1 MALNLK
7 KYNPGFLSDD
17 ELLESFCVRTN
28 EFTSIVET
36 LQENTGNS
44 NQHLLVIGPRGSGKT
59 TLLLRIALEIR
70 QDNAMSSRL
79 FPVVFAEES
88 YEVSTCGEFWL
99 ECLDRLAA
107 QVSSEME
114 KTNIRRTWEE
124 LRSMQD
130 DQALA
135 ERCLGT
141 LLDFS
146 DREDKRLVLIVENMN
161 MIFRDIA
168 DADTAWR
175 LRKTLQTEPRIML
188 LASATSRFEEIDNPE
203 QALYDLFRVLTL
215 RPLSTQ
221 ECATLWEKVS
231 GKEPAV
237 GQIRSLEILTGSN
250 PRLLTIIAGFGAAL
264 SLRELMK
271 DLFDLVDEHTE
282 YFRSHIESLSAAQ
295 ERRVYLAL
303 AKLWK
308 PANTREIAGP
318 ARLDTSQ
325 CSAQLQRLIN
335 RGVVSEKG
343 GTPRRKRYYLVER
356 LYNIYYLLR
365 SGMSNQIVEALLQ
378 FMVEYYSHY
387 ELRTILQNTIT
398 EMKDLNNSVRSNNIG
413 QKFIQSLDNYID
425 NNSDKREQK
434 IHQLMDEAKRISDIK
449 DYKNMVNIF
458 EEIEQVY
465 NEIVN
470 ESNII
475 RNNYLDEI
483 IAMVLLNKSISL
495 IYLNRASETI
505 MICDDIIKRF
515 NDNNSPKIVEIIKST
530 MIHKSNTLG
539 KLNKIAE
546 ELDVCDEY
554 LDKFGNANIDEMDPQ
569 TLQVLINKAVALS
582 HLGQTQESIHIYDNI
597 IEKFADSQE
606 IEIIIIVAHSFTN
619 KAAILGILNKSEEVI
634 ALSDEV
640 ICKFGNIDSPDIL
653 PLVVQSFMNK
663 GIALIQLNRINDAL
677 ELYEKVICKFAKSNI
692 DLIIGCVAQALV
704 QKSLILAQI
713 NKIPESLDICNK
725 MLNRFEKNDSLIMS
739 FSIAQALLHKANLLA
754 YKMNNFIESVDIYN
768 HLINRFMNSN
778 VRQVIDITGMAA
790 INKGLILWQSMQPS
804 ANVVDHK
811 DLMRY
816 LADQD
821 TCKRD
826 VRVILAFLSKTGHV
840 PSAAIRALLA
850 FGIAL
855 GYEAVLALIEEAA
868 LEDLLLPL
876 VTAFRREV
884 GLETEVSQEV
894 FEVAE
899 DIRKDLAKMQKQS
912 VQ

>member
-1 MALNLK
+1 
-7 KYNPGFLSDD
+7 
-17 ELLESFCVRTN
+17 
-28 EFTSIVET
+28 
-36 LQENTGNS
+36 
-44 NQHLLVIGPRGSGKT
+44 
-59 TLLLRIALEIR
+59 
-70 QDNAMSSRL
+70 
-79 FPVVFAEES
+79 
-88 YEVSTCGEFWL
+88 
-99 ECLDRLAA
+99 
-107 QVSSEME
+107 
-114 KTNIRRTWEE
+114 
-124 LRSMQD
+124 MQD

-135 ERCLGT
+135 ERCLGA

-168 DADTAWR
+168 DPDTAWR

-237 GQIRSLEILTGSN
+237 KQIRPLEILTGSN

-308 PANTREIAGP
+308 PANTREIAGL

-325 CSAQLQRLIN
+325 CSAQLQRLID

-343 GTPRRKRYYLVER
+343 GTPRRKKYYLVER

-387 ELRTILQNTIT
+387 ELRTILQNTVT
-398 EMKDLNNSVRSNNIG
+398 EMKDLNNSVRSNDIS
-413 QKFIQSLDNYID
+413 QRFIQSLDRYFD
-425 NNSDKREQK
+425 KYSDKKEQK
-434 IHQLMDEAKRISDIK
+434 IYQLMDEAKRMSDIK
-449 DYKNMVNIF
+449 NYDKMVNIF
-458 EEIEQVY
+458 DEIDQIY
-465 NEIVN
+465 NEIMN
-470 ESNII
+470 ESNTIK
-475 RNNYLDEI
+475 NNYLDEVV
-483 IAMVLLNKSISL
+483 AMALLNKSISL
-495 IYLNRASETI
+495 TYLNRAPETI
-505 MICDDIIKRF
+505 IICDKIMTKF
-515 NDNNSPKIVEIIKST
+515 SENNSDKIIEIIKNT
-530 MIHKSNTLG
+530 MIHKANTLG
-539 KLNKIAE
+539 KLNRIPE
-546 ELDVCDEY
+546 EISVCDEY
-554 LDKFGNANIDEMDPQ
+554 LDKFGNVSMHEMNSQ

-582 HLGQTQESIHIYDNI
+582 YLGKLNESLYIYDNI
-597 IEKFADSQE
+597 IEKFINSQE
-606 IEIIIIVAHSFTN
+606 MEIIVIVAHSFTN
-619 KAAILGILNKSEEVI
+619 KAAVLGILKRSEEVI
-634 ALSDEV
+634 ELSDEV
-640 ICKFGNIDSPDIL
+640 IRKFGNIDSSEIL
-653 PLVVQSFMNK
+653 QLVVQSFMNK
-663 GIALIQLNRINDAL
+663 GIALIQLDRINDAL
-677 ELYEKVICKFAKSNI
+677 ELYEKVICKFANSNV

-713 NKIPESLDICNK
+713 DKTFESLDVCNE
-725 MLNRFEKNDSLIMS
+725 MLNEFGQDNSLIMS

-778 VRQVIDITGMAA
+778 VRQVIDITGMAT

-816 LADQD
+816 LEDQD

-826 VRVILAFLSKTGHV
+826 VQVILGFLAETGHV
-840 PSAAIRALLA
+840 PGAAIRALLA

-855 GYEAVLALIEEAA
+855 GYKAVLALIEEAA
-868 LEDLLLPL
+868 LKDLLLPL
-876 VTAFRREV
+876 VTAFRREI

-899 DIRKDLAKMQKQS
+899 DIRKGLAK
-912 VQ
+912 VRR